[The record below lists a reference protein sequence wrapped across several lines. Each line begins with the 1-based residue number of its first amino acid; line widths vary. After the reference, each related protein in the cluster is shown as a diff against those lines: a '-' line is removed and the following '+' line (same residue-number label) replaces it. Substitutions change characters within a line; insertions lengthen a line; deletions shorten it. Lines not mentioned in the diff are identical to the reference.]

1 MGQNFS
7 RELSNSKTEIKKTV
21 VDEMTETMTN
31 DKKELKK
38 KMEADYGELKRR
50 LEVET
55 TEMRDKMQFDKKGLM
70 VKFEEIEDEMQK
82 EAKLVRYL
90 VRILSYPLLKH
101 EC

>member
-1 MGQNFS
+1 
-7 RELSNSKTEIKKTV
+7 
-21 VDEMTETMTN
+21 MTN

-90 VRILSYPLLKH
+90 VRILSHPLLKH